1 MQPAGSPGHFAGG
14 KSPKAAD
21 GELAR
26 KSLSFQPDNMLWWT
40 YQQLRVSNSKTRL
53 ATVEKLVQSESAD
66 SVEPLLFALKDE
78 KAEVRSVAARG
89 LSRLRDQRAVA
100 PLVQMLRDPAL
111 SARAAAAEALGQ
123 LGDVQAVGWL
133 IPLLRDAEPA
143 VRFRASQSLKQLG
156 WQPDSDAERALHLM
170 ATGTLRQVAALG
182 ADAIDPLVGLLRSG
196 SPDKHLEAVK
206 VLGEMDDRNVIKPLL
221 EALRKNM
228 PSVRIAALEML
239 ERFADPSAFEAV
251 ERLLRDSNASVRAAA
266 VEAAAKCD
274 GKRAVPGLI
283 RALKDSSWEVRQA
296 AVKALGALGEPSSV
310 DELCQAL
317 RDKDRD
323 VREGASAAL
332 GRIGDARAIY
342 FLVLALLDTESAVR
356 NAATN
361 SLKLIDRQW
370 LGTEAAH
377 QALPEIETAL
387 NHRDYWVRHS
397 ATKLLEQLNHIVADA
412 PETSPPAVSRSTAAP
427 VNTPA
432 KQYQLLFVDDD
443 GDFLAMIQDFFA
455 TLGEEIWQIHC
466 VTSADQAL
474 EMLKIRKMDLV
485 ISDVNMPMLDGIQ
498 FLHILNRSHP
508 DLKKAVI
515 TANATEE
522 KRSACLAEGAE
533 LFIEKPRSPEGLRS
547 IFIMLEEL
555 ITWTPQEG
563 FQGVLRR
570 VGLQDVIQMECL
582 GRTSSVLEIH
592 HPHLSGRIY
601 IEEGRIVHAESGD
614 LSGENAFYQLLAL
627 PSGEFQ
633 LHPFEPPP
641 QRTIEA
647 QWEFLLMEAARA
659 RDEMAAQTP
668 P

>member
-1 MQPAGSPGHFAGG
+1 
-14 KSPKAAD
+14 
-21 GELAR
+21 
-26 KSLSFQPDNMLWWT
+26 MLWWT
-40 YQQLRVSNSKTRL
+40 YQQLRVSNPKTRL
-53 ATVEKLVQSESAD
+53 VTVEKLAQSESAD

-78 KAEVRSVAARG
+78 KADVRSAAARG
-89 LSRLRDQRAVA
+89 LGRFHDRRAVG
-100 PLVQMLRDPAL
+100 PLVHMLRDPA
-111 SARAAAAEALGQ
+111 SAARAAAAEALGQ
-123 LGDVQAVGWL
+123 LGDLQAVGWL
-133 IPLLRDAEPA
+133 VPLLRDAEPA
-143 VRFRASQSLKQLG
+143 VRSRASQSLKQLG
-156 WQPDSDAERALHLM
+156 WRPDSDAERALQLM

-182 ADAIDPLVGLLRSG
+182 TEAIEPLVGLLRSS

-206 VLGEMDDRNVIKPLL
+206 ALGEMDDQNVIKPLL

-228 PSVRIAALEML
+228 PSVRIAALEAL
-239 ERFADPSAFEAV
+239 ERFADPSAYEAV
-251 ERLLRDSNASVRAAA
+251 ERLLKDSNPSVRAAA
-266 VEAAAKCD
+266 LEAAVKCD
-274 GKRAVPGLI
+274 GKRVVPGLI

-296 AVKALGALGEPSSV
+296 AVKTLGALGEPAAL
-310 DELCQAL
+310 DGLCQAL
-317 RDKDRD
+317 RDRDRD
-323 VREGASAAL
+323 VREGAAVAL

-361 SLKLIDRQW
+361 SLQLIDRYW
-370 LGTEAAH
+370 LRTEAAR
-377 QALPEIETAL
+377 QAMPEIEMAL

-397 ATKLLEQLNHIVADA
+397 ATKLREQLNSVVPEE
-412 PETSPPAVSRSTAAP
+412 PETPSPVIFPLVAPSVSA
-427 VNTPA
+427 PA
-432 KQYQLLFVDDD
+432 KQYHLLFVDDD
-443 GDFLAMIQDFFA
+443 SDFLTMIQDFFTA
-455 TLGEEIWQIHC
+455 FGENAWQIHC
-466 VTSADQAL
+466 ASSADQAL
-474 EMLKIRKMDLV
+474 EILKTRKMDLV
-485 ISDVNMPMLDGIQ
+485 ISDINMPMLDGIQ

-533 LFIEKPRSPEGLRS
+533 LFIEKPRSPEGLQS

-582 GRTSSVLEIH
+582 GRTSSILEIH
-592 HPHLSGRIY
+592 HPQLAGRIY
-601 IEEGRIVHAESGD
+601 IEDGSIIHAEAGD
-614 LSGENAFYQLLAL
+614 MVGENAFNQLLTL

-633 LHPFEPPP
+633 LHPFEPPL

-668 P
+668 F